1 MRNAIKPIKKEKK
14 MKKLLLTTLITLG
27 CLEIEASTGYL
38 SSYSTGN
45 TITTYGNVGGNNVNI
60 TTNKFGNSSYTY

>member
-1 MRNAIKPIKKEKK
+1 

-27 CLEIEASTGYL
+27 CFEIEASSSGYL

-45 TITTYGNVGGNNVNI
+45 MITTYGNVGGRSVNI
-60 TTNKFGNSSYTY
+60 TTNNH